1 MTLTLLQ
8 PVDKI
13 QENLGGGK
21 AQGLA
26 FLKRKGVSIPE
37 TYVVSECLR
46 KELPG
51 FLKGLP
57 NHRPYAVRSSS
68 SGEDGELHS
77 YAGQFQTFLNV
88 NGKEALQEAITKCFN
103 SAESENVASYSKNAN
118 GEGKNQMFVLVQEMV
133 DAAFSGVLFTVDPVA
148 GRHDKM
154 SISYTIGLG
163 EELMA
168 GHEAGESVTFFKH
181 AKELPQ
187 LKNIDSNLLRQIIDE
202 AKYIEKK
209 YGKPADLE
217 WAIDKKGKLWWLQLR
232 PITGLHQVH
241 LNELD
246 NNPLYDEP
254 LYTRGNI
261 GEMMPG
267 PVTPLTLS
275 TFGKAIELGLQVF
288 YIKAGVLK
296 KKSDEFLF
304 IHSFYNHLFFD
315 LNRMYEISKYNLF
328 MKKENIDFSVVGQI
342 VEGRSIDRVVGVIKG
357 LRNFLSVNEYIN
369 QAPKAWQRLR
379 IIYKYFK
386 LKRPENIRDCYDL
399 IDGNMPILMRA
410 YDLHYVTSSQ
420 SGALYSAILNFY
432 SGGKTPTR
440 NDQEKVAALF
450 NNIPN
455 IESANVV
462 ISIDKISKMLASFDD
477 VEEEFLEV
485 NNDLAL
491 EFISKNG
498 PYEIVDEWHEL
509 IARHGH
515 RCIREAEMRELEWAV
530 EPAHLLESLKSKTRL
545 FLDGQKLKEIDMAT
559 PIFEIKKEDLGFI
572 QRHVVKWMLPKAR
585 KAVVRREHTKAWA
598 IGVQHQFKKAYRHLA
613 KMMVNEGLLDD
624 EGQIYFLQHSEIGQ
638 MIKSGEHAYWK
649 KKASERRNQF
659 PELQEM
665 VFDDVVF
672 GVPVPQ
678 EKAINSDAGNLSGV
692 PVSQGVVVGKVR
704 IVNSLADASS
714 LKKGEI
720 MVARYTD
727 IGWTPFFS
735 IISGLIT
742 EIGSPLSHGAVV
754 AREYGIPAIVSM
766 KGAMQN
772 LETGQKI
779 KLDAV
784 KGEVVI
790 IS

>member
-1 MTLTLLQ
+1 MNSTLLQ
-8 PVDKI
+8 PIDKI
-13 QENLGGGK
+13 KENQGGGK

-26 FLKRKGVSIPE
+26 ALKRMGVPIPE
-37 TYVVSECLR
+37 TYVLSEHLR
-46 KELPG
+46 KDLPG
-51 FLKGLP
+51 FLQELP
-57 NHRPYAVRSSS
+57 NHRAYAVRSSA

-77 YAGQFQTFLNV
+77 YAGQFETFLNV
-88 NGKEALQEAITKCFN
+88 NGKEDLREAIIKCFD
-103 SAESENVASYSKNAN
+103 SVDSENVASYSKNAHK
-118 GEGKNQMFVLVQEMV
+118 EGKNQMFVLVQEMV
-133 DAAFSGVLFTVDPVA
+133 DAAFSGVLFTVDPVT
-148 GRHDKM
+148 GRRDKM

-168 GHEAGESVTFFKH
+168 GHEAGESATFNKH
-181 AKELPQ
+181 TKSLPQ
-187 LKNIDSNLLRQIIDE
+187 IKNIAADLLCQIIDE
-202 AKYIEKK
+202 AKFIEKK

-217 WAIDKKGKLWWLQLR
+217 WAIDKNGKLWWLQLR

-246 NNPLYDEP
+246 HQPQYDEP
-254 LYTRGNI
+254 LYTRSNI

-275 TFGKAIELGLQVF
+275 TFGKAIDLGLQVF
-288 YIKAGVLK
+288 YIHAGVLES
-296 KKSDEFLF
+296 KSDEFIF
-304 IHSFYNHLFFD
+304 VHSFYNHLFFD
-315 LNRMYEISKYNLF
+315 LNRMYEISKYTLF

-342 VEGRSIDRVVGVIKG
+342 VDSKKTERVVSVMTG
-357 LRNFLSVNEYIN
+357 LRNFLSVNKYIN

-379 IIYKYFK
+379 VIYKHFK
-386 LKRPENIRDCYDL
+386 LKRPDNIRDCYDL

-432 SGGKTPTR
+432 SKGKVPGR
-440 NDQEKVAALF
+440 NEQEKVAALF

-462 ISIDKISKMLASFDD
+462 ISIDKIAKMLASFDD

-485 NNDLAL
+485 NNELAY
-491 EFISKNG
+491 EFISKTG
-498 PYEIVDEWHEL
+498 PDEVVDEWHEL

-530 EPAHLLESLKSKTRL
+530 EPTHLIESVKSKTRL
-545 FLDGQKLKEIDMAT
+545 FMDGHKPKVIDELE
-559 PIFEIKKEDLGFI
+559 PLFEISKDDLGYI
-572 QRHVVKWMLPKAR
+572 QRNVVKWMLPKAR

-598 IGVQHQFKKAYRHLA
+598 IGVQHQFKIAYRHLA
-613 KMMVNEGLLDD
+613 KMMVSEGILDD
-624 EGQIYFLQHSEIGQ
+624 EDQIYFLKHSEIGQ
-638 MIKSGEHAYWK
+638 MITSGEHGFWK
-649 KKASERRNQF
+649 KIAIERRRQF
-659 PELQEM
+659 PELQKM
-665 VFDDVVF
+665 IFDDVVF
-672 GVPVPQ
+672 GIPVPQ
-678 EKAINSDAGNLSGV
+678 ESPSFTYTGNLSGV
-692 PVSQGVVVGKVR
+692 PVSQGVVVGQVR
-704 IVNSLADASS
+704 VVNSLADASL

-779 KLDAV
+779 RLDAV
-784 KGEVVI
+784 KGEVFI
-790 IS
+790 LS

>member
-1 MTLTLLQ
+1 MSSTLLQ
-8 PVDKI
+8 PINKI
-13 QENLGGGK
+13 KKNQGGGK

-26 FLKRKGVSIPE
+26 ALEEMGVPIPE
-37 TYVVSECLR
+37 TYVLSEHLR

-51 FLKGLP
+51 LLKELP
-57 NHRPYAVRSSS
+57 NHRAYAVRSSA

-88 NGKEALQEAITKCFN
+88 NGKEDLKEAIIKCFD

-118 GEGKNQMFVLVQEMV
+118 VEGKNQMFVLVQEMV
-133 DAAFSGVLFTVDPVA
+133 DAAFSGVLFTVDPVT
-148 GRHDKM
+148 GRRDKM
-154 SISYTIGLG
+154 SISCTTGLG

-168 GHEAGESVTFFKH
+168 GHETGESITFFKH
-181 AKELPQ
+181 SKNLPHV
-187 LKNIDSNLLRQIIDE
+187 KNIANDLLKQLIDE
-202 AKYIEKK
+202 AKFIEKK

-217 WAIDKKGKLWWLQLR
+217 WAIDQNGKLWWLQLR

-246 NNPLYDEP
+246 HLPLYDEP

-267 PVTPLTLS
+267 PVTPLTMS

-296 KKSDEFLF
+296 SKTDEFLF
-304 IHSFYNHLFFD
+304 VHSFYNHLFFD
-315 LNRMYEISKYNLF
+315 LNRMYEISKYTLF
-328 MKKENIDFSVVGQI
+328 MKKENIDFSVVGQV
-342 VEGRSIDRVVGVIKG
+342 VEGRGVNRVVSLVKG
-357 LRNFLSVNEYIN
+357 LRNFLSVNEFIN
-369 QAPKAWQRLR
+369 QAPKAWQRMR

-386 LKRPENIRDCYDL
+386 LKRPDTIRDCYDL
-399 IDGNMPILMRA
+399 IDSNMPILMRA
-410 YDLHYVTSSQ
+410 YELHYVTSSQ

-462 ISIDKISKMLASFDD
+462 FSIDKIAEMLALYP
-477 VEEEFLEV
+477 EINEEFLEV
-485 NNDLAL
+485 DNDEAF
-491 EFISKNG
+491 EFISKKG
-498 PYEIVDEWHEL
+498 PDEVVDEWQEL

-515 RCIREAEMRELEWAV
+515 RCIREAEMRELEWAA
-530 EPAHLLESLKSKTRL
+530 EPAHLIESLKSKTRL
-545 FLDGQKLKEIDMAT
+545 FLDGHKLKEVSLST
-559 PIFEIKKEDLGFI
+559 PLFEINKEDLGFI
-572 QRHVVKWMLPKAR
+572 HRHIVKWMLPKAR

-598 IGVQHQFKKAYRHLA
+598 IGIQHQFKLAYRHLA
-613 KMMVNEGLLDD
+613 KMMVDEELLGD
-624 EGQIYFLQHSEIGQ
+624 EGQIYFLQHNEIGQ
-638 MIKSGEHAYWK
+638 MINSGEYNYWK
-649 KKASERRNQF
+649 KIASERRRQF
-659 PELQEM
+659 PELQKM

-672 GVPVPQ
+672 GIPVPQ
-678 EKAINSDAGNLSGV
+678 ESTSLSGTGNLSGV
-692 PVSQGVVVGKVR
+692 PVSQGIVVGMVR

-772 LETGQKI
+772 LKTGQKI
-779 KLDAV
+779 RLDAM

>member
-8 PVDKI
+8 PVDRIK
-13 QENLGGGK
+13 ENLGGGK
-21 AQGLA
+21 AEGLA
-26 FLKRKGVSIPE
+26 SLKRMGVSIPE
-37 TYVVSECLR
+37 TYVVSEHLR
-46 KELPG
+46 NELQA
-51 FLKGLP
+51 FLKELP
-57 NHRPYAVRSSS
+57 NHRPYAVRSSA

-88 NGKEALQEAITKCFN
+88 SGKEALQEAITKCFN
-103 SAESENVASYSKNAN
+103 SAESENVTSYSKNAN
-118 GEGKNQMFVLVQEMV
+118 TEGKNQMFVLVQEMV
-133 DAAFSGVLFTVDPVA
+133 DAAFSGALFTVDPVA

-154 SISYTIGLG
+154 SISYTKGLG

-168 GHEAGESVTFFKH
+168 GHEAGESITFFKH
-181 AKELPQ
+181 SKKLPY
-187 LKNIDSNLLRQIIDE
+187 LKNIESSLLRQIIDE

-209 YGKPADLE
+209 YGMPADLE

-232 PITGLHQVH
+232 PITKLNQVH

-246 NNPLYDEP
+246 HEPLYDEP

-275 TFGKAIELGLQVF
+275 TFAKAIDLGLQIF
-288 YIKAGVLK
+288 YIKAGVLQ

-315 LNRMYEISKYNLF
+315 LNRMYEISKYTLF
-328 MKKENIDFSVVGQI
+328 MKKENIDFSVVGQV
-342 VEGRSIDRVVGVIKG
+342 VEGNSVKRVVGITKG
-357 LRNFLSVNEYIN
+357 LKNFLSVNEYIG
-369 QAPKAWQRLR
+369 QAPKAWQQLR

-386 LKRPENIRDCYDL
+386 LKHPDNIRDCYEL

-462 ISIDKISKMLASFDD
+462 ISIDKIAKMLASCNN
-477 VEEEFLEV
+477 VEEEFIEV

-491 EFISKNG
+491 EFISRNG
-498 PYEIVDEWHEL
+498 PNEVVDEWQEL

-515 RCIREAEMRELEWAV
+515 RCIREAEMREMEWAV

-545 FLDGQKLKEIDMAT
+545 FLDGHKLKEIEQSS

-572 QRHVVKWMLPKAR
+572 QWHVVKWMLPKAR

-598 IGVQHQFKKAYRHLA
+598 IGIQHQFKKAYRHLA
-613 KMMVNEGLLDD
+613 KMMVNEGVLDD
-624 EGQIYFLQHSEIGQ
+624 EGQIYFLQHNEIGQ
-638 MIKSGEHAYWK
+638 MIKSGEHEYWK
-649 KKASERRNQF
+649 KIASERRSQF
-659 PELQEM
+659 PELQKM
-665 VFDDVVF
+665 VFADVVF
-672 GVPVPQ
+672 GVPVSQ
-678 EKAINSDAGNLSGV
+678 ENTSHNVTGNLSGV
-692 PVSQGVVVGKVR
+692 PVSQGVIVGNVR
-704 IVNSLADASS
+704 IVNTLADASS

-766 KGAMQN
+766 KGAMQK

-779 KLDAV
+779 KLDAM
-784 KGEVVI
+784 KGEVTI